1 MRQLTA
7 YASYLDNLGNP
18 LVGRARFCN
27 MDGTPAVVY
36 SLDNATQNFV
46 QIGSTVY
53 TNSSGQLVPQVFL
66 DDHDYIVVFD
76 KYIGDGTMA
85 EDDDAESWAEQGSA
99 VDKYNTVRIEL
110 DGDTVRTVNTIADLR
125 DTEPVIA
132 DGETTEVVVL
142 LGYNTLGDK
151 EPIYYKWSAGNT
163 DQDNGGSTIKV
174 SSIASGRWVFV
185 ECPQRLDVKHFGA
198 FPLQDSVEDQTQ
210 RYAIQNACQYAHA
223 QNKGI
228 YFTGNDTAVYYDISG
243 LQLYDVSSDQAA
255 RLFGVDSTAAEII
268 GIESL
273 HCGGSTHG
281 TIELISDTV
290 RSSWEADYGYCI
302 LSPTERLVIDSTLR
316 TGNRSWDGIKV
327 DFETDGGDYIVLD
340 DCIITSN
347 NAITS
352 GITIKNCELRT
363 SWFAD
368 DYLWSNLISIDNLIL
383 LQNCKD
389 ADTYIKLKN
398 KQSEADYG
406 DLGEQELHAAEFLPD
421 ALVENCSGSATMTG
435 ALELHNA
442 TLTLTVIGAPADI
455 VGANVWLT
463 MASAA
468 AFDGVTL
475 FTGSV
480 SGATVTAIGDVQM
493 NDVTLNSELNIQGGS
508 FTAYGCTFNGD
519 IAHVGSPVVEEIL
532 YCKFASTLEIR
543 GGEADS
549 VVNARWENNVGEI
562 VTPIVFDRSNLDA
575 DDRVHD
581 YVYQGNTGTFKMA
594 TEESIAVKVE
604 GTYTAG
610 TPGTIGVAGPVH
622 GPHQGLAAR
631 AEPGGDAS
639 GKYLCHVGL
648 FSVGTTHVR
657 KRVKFT
663 PSPVYN
669 APSDNAM
676 ILAGGTATVSTD
688 DLSANSLPSLAF
700 DNGFSWKL
708 RNLFVPGFVS
718 IGNDLS
724 IKIAFEGDQ

>member
-18 LVGRARFCN
+18 LVGRARFFN
-27 MDGTPAVVY
+27 MDGTPAVVF
-36 SLDNATQNFV
+36 SLDNATQDFV

-66 DDHDYIVVFD
+66 DDHDYLVVFD
-76 KYIGDGTMA
+76 KYIGSGTMA
-85 EDDDAESWAEQGSA
+85 EDDDDESWAEQGSA

-110 DGDTVRTVNTIADLR
+110 DGDTVRAVNTIADLR

-142 LGYNTLGDK
+142 LGYNMLGDK

-174 SSIASGRWVFV
+174 DNIASGRWVFV

-198 FPLQDSVEDQTQ
+198 FPLQDSVENQTQ

-255 RLFGVDSTAAEII
+255 RLFGVDSTAAQII

-281 TIELISDTV
+281 TIELISFTV

-316 TGNRSWDGIKV
+316 AGNRSWDGIKV

-363 SWFAD
+363 SWFAEG
-368 DYLWSNLISIDNLIL
+368 YLWSNLVSIGNRIL

-398 KQSEADYG
+398 RQSEADYG
-406 DLGEQELHAAEFLPD
+406 DLGEQTITD
-421 ALVENCSGSATMTG
+421 AILLDNCIVENCSGSATTMGSAEMHNVSLEITTSGSTPTYNLFDAWLDFQNTPVFSSIALDRGSISGTG
-435 ALELHNA
+435 ISATTLVRLTNVGINVPISVLGGSLELDGCHINS
-442 TLTLTVIGAPADI
+442 DI
-455 VGANVWLT
+455 
-463 MASAA
+463 SH
-468 AFDGVTL
+468 
-475 FTGSV
+475 
-480 SGATVTAIGDVQM
+480 I
-493 NDVTLNSELNIQGGS
+493 
-508 FTAYGCTFNGD
+508 
-519 IAHVGSPVVEEIL
+519 GSPVMETVNN
-532 YCKFASTLEIR
+532 CVFNASLNIS
-543 GGEADS
+543 GGVVDAL
-549 VVNARWENNVGEI
+549 VNASWTNNIGI
-562 VTPIVFDRSNLDA
+562 AADPIVLDRTNLDA
-575 DDRVHD
+575 DDRAHD
-581 YVYQGNTGTFKMA
+581 YVYQGNTGTFKM
-594 TEESIAVKVE
+594 TSEESIVAKVY

-610 TPGTIGVAGPVH
+610 TPGTISAVGLSGG
-622 GPHQGLAAR
+622 GPHQLAAW
-631 AEPGGDAS
+631 AEPGGDET
-639 GKYLCHVGL
+639 GKYLCHVEL
-648 FSVGTTHVR
+648 FTIGTTHVR
-657 KRVKFT
+657 KTIKFT
-663 PSPVYN
+663 PAPIYN
-669 APSDNAM
+669 SSSGDSM
-676 ILAGGTATVSTD
+676 LLSGGTATASTD
-688 DLSANSLPSLAF
+688 DMSLNSLSSLAF

-708 RNLFVPGFVS
+708 RNLFVPGFVV
-718 IGNDLS
+718 IGSDKT
-724 IKIAFEGDQ
+724 IKIAFEEAP

>member
-36 SLDNATQNFV
+36 SLDNATQTFI

-66 DDHDYIVVFD
+66 ADHDYIVVFD

-110 DGDTVRTVNTIADLR
+110 DGNTVRAVNTIADLR

-142 LGYNTLGDK
+142 LGYNVLGDK

-174 SSIASGRWVFV
+174 DSIASGRWVFV

-243 LQLYDVSSDQAA
+243 LQLHDVSSDPAA
-255 RLFGVDSTAAEII
+255 RLFGVDDTAAEII

-316 TGNRSWDGIKV
+316 AGNRSWDGIKV
-327 DFETDGGDYIVLD
+327 DFETDGGYIVLD

-363 SWFAD
+363 SWFAE

-406 DLGEQELHAAEFLPD
+406 DLGEQELHDATFLPD
-421 ALVENCSGSATMTG
+421 AIAENCFGSATMTG
-435 ALELHNA
+435 ALELHNVDI
-442 TLTLTVIGAPADI
+442 TLTVSSAPANL
-455 VGANVWLT
+455 VGENAWLN
-463 MASAA
+463 MASAS
-468 AFDGVTL
+468 TL
-475 FTGSV
+475 ADITLYTGSLG
-480 SGATVTAIGDVQM
+480 GADVTATGDVQLK
-493 NDVTLNSELNIQGGS
+493 DVTLNSELAIQGGS
-508 FTAYGCTFNGD
+508 FKAYGCIFNAD
-519 IAHVGSPVVEEIL
+519 MSHVGSPVVEEIL
-532 YCKFASTLEIR
+532 YCKFAATLEIR
-543 GGEADS
+543 GGDTDA
-549 VVNARWENNVGEI
+549 VVNARWENNVGESNN
-562 VTPIVFDRSNLDA
+562 PIVFDRSNLDA
-575 DDRVHD
+575 DDRAHD
-581 YVYQGNTGTFKMA
+581 YVYQGNTGTFKMM
-594 TEESIAVKVE
+594 TEQTITVKVN
-604 GTYTAG
+604 GTYTPG
-610 TPGTIGVAGPVH
+610 TPGQVV
-622 GPHQGLAAR
+622 GLGLTPSPLGAWAD
-631 AEPGGDAS
+631 PGGDEA
-639 GKYLCHVGL
+639 GKYLCKIML
-648 FSVGTTHVR
+648 FTVGTTHVR
-657 KRVKFT
+657 KRMRFT
-663 PSPVYN
+663 PYPAYN
-669 APSDNAM
+669 APSGDQM
-676 ILAGGTATVSTD
+676 FLSGGTTTVTTD
-688 DLSANSLPSLAF
+688 DLSYNSLPSLAF
-700 DNGFSWKL
+700 DSDFSWKL
-708 RNLFVPGFVS
+708 RNLFIPGFVV
-718 IGNDLS
+718 LS
-724 IKIAFEGDQ
+724 VDNQIKIAFEEDQ